1 MSEGFVAIE
10 ETETAVAAPKPKA
23 AVKMSVSEYIKK
35 NTGAIAEALPNIG
48 LTAEA
53 VARTA
58 LSQIYRNPQ
67 LSKCDHVSLMRSIIE
82 AASLGLSFALGRA
95 YLVPF
100 NNKIKGRDGAPDSW
114 RLEAQFMPGYQG
126 LVDLVRR
133 SASVKTVIADAVYEG
148 DKFGFRRGLE
158 TDFFEH
164 EPLTEPND
172 AKLTHTYCLIRFN
185 DGGYQIVVLTKQQID
200 KVRARSKSK
209 DNGPW
214 VTDYARM
221 AIKTAVKLC
230 TKLCP
235 ASIELSRAIELD
247 NSAEIGERQ
256 QLSAGADFMA
266 EQGQIE
272 GAIEVER
279 EPTTQTV
286 SSAAANFLSKV
297 KSVAPEAGGETPV
310 EKPPATAKK
319 KDASKPAPVI
329 EVLSSDETVNRL
341 VALSTKARDS
351 FLASNNGDMV
361 AANKALE
368 ALSEGAVRN
377 FGALSLYM
385 EKHPEFEQ
393 IIEDA
398 IGGGE

>member
-1 MSEGFVAIE
+1 MSE
-10 ETETAVAAPKPKA
+10 ETTHAEETAVAAPKPKA
-23 AVKMSVSEYIKK
+23 AIKMSVSEYVKK

-67 LSKCDHVSLMRSIIE
+67 LSLCDHVSLMRSIIE

-100 NNKIKGRDGAPDSW
+100 NNKVKTPGKPDSW
-114 RLEAQFMPGYQG
+114 RMEAQFMPGYQG

-148 DKFGFRRGLE
+148 DTFAFRRGLE
-158 TDFFEH
+158 TDHFEH
-164 EPLTEPND
+164 EPLTEPDD

-185 DGGYQIVVLTKQQID
+185 DGGYQIVVLTKKQID
-200 KVRARSKSK
+200 KVRGRSKSQG
-209 DNGPW
+209 NGPW

-235 ASIELSRAIELD
+235 ASIELSRAIDLD
-247 NSAEIGERQ
+247 NQVEMGERQ
-256 QLSAGADFMA
+256 QLSAGSDFMPD
-266 EQGQIE
+266 QQQIE

-279 EPTTQTV
+279 ESSTGTV
-286 SSAAANFLSKV
+286 SSAAAEFLK
-297 KSVAPEAGGETPV
+297 KTQPTGE
-310 EKPPATAKK
+310 PPAEKKAEPKAKRTP
-319 KDASKPAPVI
+319 ATPAPLTP
-329 EVLSSDETVNRL
+329 EVVSPTEPSERL
-341 VALSTKARDS
+341 WDIATKARDA
-351 FLASNNGDMV
+351 FLASNNGNMV
-361 AANKALE
+361 AANKAI
-368 ALSEGAVRN
+368 ADLSEGACADFN
-377 FGALSLYM
+377 KLPKYLADN
-385 EKHPEFEQ
+385 PAFERV
-393 IIEDA
+393 IEDA